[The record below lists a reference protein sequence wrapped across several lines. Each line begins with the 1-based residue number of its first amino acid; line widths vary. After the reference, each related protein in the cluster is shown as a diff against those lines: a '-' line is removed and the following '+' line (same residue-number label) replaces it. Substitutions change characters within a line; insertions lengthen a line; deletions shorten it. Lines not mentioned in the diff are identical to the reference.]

1 MKKDTLKLV
10 KPKGR
15 GWVLDKTTTL
25 LALERALEALGYD
38 MQIRTRNKGNRKED
52 L

>member
-10 KPKGR
+10 KPKGK
-15 GWVLDKTTTL
+15 GWAVDNKTTL

-38 MQIRTRNKGNRKED
+38 MRISTKPKSRKED